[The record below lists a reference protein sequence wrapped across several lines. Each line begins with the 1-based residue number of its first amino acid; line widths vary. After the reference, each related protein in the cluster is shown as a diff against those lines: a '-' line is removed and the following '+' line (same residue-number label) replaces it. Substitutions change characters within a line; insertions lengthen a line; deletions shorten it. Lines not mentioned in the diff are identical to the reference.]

1 MVTLGSAFQPQSA
14 SSASVHHHSSIKYLW
29 YNCLFELFGCLETK
43 SYCFVCTVITK
54 FKQKNVIQYCTMN
67 WPVDPLFGICFLFNF
82 KRLTLICLF
91 CFLFLGLIVKVYNQS
106 NDVTSFRQLVNIIQ
120 GLLLNNIDVSSEHSL
135 PSLFLLPISFFFL
148 QVHFERRIEKRIVG
162 NESANLVQLEP

>member
-1 MVTLGSAFQPQSA
+1 M
-14 SSASVHHHSSIKYLW
+14 
-29 YNCLFELFGCLETK
+29 
-43 SYCFVCTVITK
+43 
-54 FKQKNVIQYCTMN
+54 
-67 WPVDPLFGICFLFNF
+67 DPLFGICFLFNF